1 MKKLLAA
8 ICPLIAVS
16 AFALDIDE
24 AGAKV
29 VFTGYKMQNKTAVP
43 ASFTSVK
50 LTFAKTSGSVAEI
63 LTDATA
69 QIDLNSIDTVKNPVR
84 DKHVKEMFFANL
96 TSQESSGKITSV
108 TGDDTKGE
116 LKATIKFN
124 NVEQEIPMTYE
135 VKDGKIVATGAISLE
150 KDFGAKDAFEK
161 FSSEKIIAGL
171 HGGKTWEDVQIGF
184 EIPVK

>member
-50 LTFAKTSGSVAEI
+50 LTFAKTSGSVAE
-63 LTDATA
+63 
-69 QIDLNSIDTVKNPVR
+69 
-84 DKHVKEMFFANL
+84 MFFANL
-96 TSQESSGKITSV
+96 ASQESSGKITSV

>member
-96 TSQESSGKITSV
+96 ASQESSGKITSV

-124 NVEQEIPMTYE
+124 NVEQEIPMN
-135 VKDGKIVATGAISLE
+135 L
-150 KDFGAKDAFEK
+150 
-161 FSSEKIIAGL
+161 
-171 HGGKTWEDVQIGF
+171 VQRR
-184 EIPVK
+184 